1 MAWKQLLHPGKLT
14 WNLKITCLKRK
25 RIFQTFIFVVHVNF
39 QGCMAWPAQKGII
52 EAKTHW
58 CQEIYRANPFCFFQ
72 YVLLVMETGKL
83 ETTQKKIINLELQF
97 TGIPYNKCNN
107 PGGLWGFRQVG
118 FPQKWLHRTCRK
130 LEWIPPE
137 RRNRPMI
144 ITEIRGPIASSS
156 DGGRRQRR
164 K

>member
-1 MAWKQLLHPGKLT
+1 MLIFRDAWHDLHK
-14 WNLKITCLKRK
+14 KASLKRK
-25 RIFQTFIFVVHVNF
+25 HTDARKFIEPILSV
-39 QGCMAWPAQKGII
+39 
-52 EAKTHW
+52 
-58 CQEIYRANPFCFFQ
+58 FFNMF
-72 YVLLVMETGKL
+72 YWSWKL

-164 K
+164 KEFLAANFHASLRTYIGNLQCKSCIKSNAWWHWMAKSA